1 MRRMRRHAA
10 WVRAVMAALS
20 PLIAAGHPAEAYLK
34 LGTKVGGQQVGL
46 RWTKLPIRYFVND
59 QGLPGIDAVGY
70 RAALDRAFATWQG
83 INSSTVAFQAAGTT
97 AARPDDADGV
107 TTLGFL
113 ARPELDRV
121 LGSTSFI
128 VDTVTG
134 EIVEAGIFFNS
145 VFPWSV
151 AAGGES
157 GKYDVESIALHEI
170 GHLAG
175 LGHSALGETELRAGG
190 RRVLAAEAVMF
201 PVAYGAGSTVGR
213 QLRADDVAGMSDIY
227 PEPAFRTD
235 TGSISGRVTKGGQG
249 VFGAHVVAFNPATN
263 ALVGNFAL
271 NGQGE
276 FSIAGLAPGSY
287 IVRVEPLDD
296 ADLNAFFG
304 EDAGVDVDFGV
315 TYLDRL
321 AVVPRGGNA
330 GPYEIKVTPR

>member
-1 MRRMRRHAA
+1 MRRLRRNAA
-10 WVRAVMAALS
+10 WVRAVLAALS
-20 PLIAAGHPAEAYLK
+20 LFMAGGRPAEAYLK
-34 LGTKVGGQQVGL
+34 LGARLGGQQVGL
-46 RWTKLPIRYFVND
+46 RWTRLPIRYFVNE
-59 QGLPGIDAVGY
+59 QGLPGIGAAEY
-70 RAALDRAFATWQG
+70 RSALDRAFATWQA

-145 VFPWSV
+145 AFPWSV

-201 PVAYGAGSTVGR
+201 PIAYTAGSTAGR
-213 QLRADDVAGMSDIY
+213 QLRADDIAGMSDIY

-235 TGSISGRVTKGGQG
+235 TGSISGRVTRNGQG
-249 VFGAHVVAFNPATN
+249 VFGAHIVAFNPATG

-271 NGQGE
+271 DDQGD

-296 ADLNAFFG
+296 ADLTAFFG
-304 EDAGVDVDFGV
+304 EDARVQLNFGV

>member
-1 MRRMRRHAA
+1 MTRPRFDAA
-10 WVRAVMAALS
+10 WARLVLAALS
-20 PLIAAGHPAEAYLK
+20 LLMTGGGPAEAYLK
-34 LGTKVGGQQVGL
+34 LGTTLGGQSVGL
-46 RWTKLPIRYFVND
+46 RWTKMPIRYFVNE
-59 QGLPGIDAVGY
+59 QGLPGIDAVAY
-70 RAALDRAFATWQG
+70 RAALESAFASWQG
-83 INSSTVAFQAAGTT
+83 VNSSTVAFQAAGTT
-97 AARPDDADGV
+97 GARPGDADGV

-113 ARPELDRV
+113 ARPEFDRV

-134 EIVEAGIFFNS
+134 EIVEADIFFNS

-151 AAGGES
+151 AAGGET
-157 GKYDVESIALHEI
+157 GKYDLESIALHEI

-190 RRVLAAEAVMF
+190 RRVIAAEAVMF
-201 PVAYGAGSTVGR
+201 PIAYSAGSTAGR
-213 QLRADDVAGMSDIY
+213 QLRADDIAGVSDIY
-227 PEPAFRTD
+227 PEPAFRSD
-235 TGSISGRVTKGGQG
+235 TGTISGRVSRNGQG
-249 VFGAHVVAFNPATN
+249 VFGAHVVAFNPATG

-271 NGQGE
+271 SDQGD

-287 IVRVEPLDD
+287 VVRVEPLDD
-296 ADLNAFFG
+296 ADLTAFFG
-304 EDAGVDVDFGV
+304 EDARVQLDFGV

>member
-1 MRRMRRHAA
+1 
-10 WVRAVMAALS
+10 VL
-20 PLIAAGHPAEAYLK
+20 LISAGHPAEAYLK
-34 LGTKVGGQQVGL
+34 LGTNVGSQRIGL
-46 RWTKLPIRYFVND
+46 RWSRLPIRYFVNE
-59 QGLPGIDAVGY
+59 QGLPGIGAAEY
-70 RAALDRAFATWQG
+70 RAALDRAFTTWQDIG
-83 INSSTVAFQAAGTT
+83 SANVTFQAAGTT
-97 AARPDDADGV
+97 GASPTESDGM
-107 TTLGFL
+107 TTLGFV
-113 ARPELDRV
+113 ARPDFDRV

-157 GKYDVESIALHEI
+157 GKYDVESIALHEV

-201 PVAYGAGSTVGR
+201 PIAYSAGSTIGR

-235 TGSISGRVTKGGQG
+235 TGSISGLVTRNGQG
-249 VFGAHVVAFNPATN
+249 VYGAHVVAFNPATN

-276 FSIAGLAPGSY
+276 FAIAGLAPGSY
-287 IVRVEPLDD
+287 VVRVEPLDD
-296 ADLNAFFG
+296 ADLTAFFG
-304 EDAGVDVDFGV
+304 EDAGVDVNFGV

>member
-1 MRRMRRHAA
+1 MRRLRRHAA
-10 WVRAVMAALS
+10 WTRPAIAALVVLMS
-20 PLIAAGHPAEAYLK
+20 AGFPAEAYLK
-34 LGTKVGGQQVGL
+34 LGSNVGGGTISL
-46 RWTKLPIRYFVND
+46 RWSRMPIRYFVNE
-59 QGLPGIDAVGY
+59 QGLPGISAVEY
-70 RAALDRAFATWQG
+70 RSALDRAFATWQAVS
-83 INSSTVAFQAAGTT
+83 SSTVAFQAAGVTSALPT
-97 AARPDDADGV
+97 DVDGM
-107 TTLGFL
+107 TTLGFQ

-121 LGSTSFI
+121 LGSTSFL

-175 LGHSALGETELRAGG
+175 LGHSALGETELRPGG
-190 RRVLAAEAVMF
+190 RRVLASESVMF
-201 PVAYGAGSTVGR
+201 PIAFSAGSTAGR

-227 PEPAFRTD
+227 PEPAFRAS
-235 TGSISGRVTKGGQG
+235 TGSISGRVTRNGQG

-271 NGQGE
+271 NVQGE

-287 IVRVEPLDD
+287 VVRVEPLDD
-296 ADLNAFFG
+296 ADLTAFFG
-304 EDAGVDVDFGV
+304 EDAGVDVNFGV

-330 GPYEIKVTPR
+330 GPYEVKVTPR